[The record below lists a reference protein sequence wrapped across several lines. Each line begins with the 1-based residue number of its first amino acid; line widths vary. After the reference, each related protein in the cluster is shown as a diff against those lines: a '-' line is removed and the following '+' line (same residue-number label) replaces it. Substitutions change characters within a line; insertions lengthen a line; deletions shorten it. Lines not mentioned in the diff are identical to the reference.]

1 MINMSGYQPIKGYE
15 FSLNNLFAEDQRL
28 LSDEIDSIE
37 HQIAQRERIKKRNTS
52 FLEFQRQKIEEQ
64 LNQAEFFG
72 SGYSWNASPV
82 RARLLTQMVQLDL
95 KKGEEYV
102 LMFRDIQR
110 LEEQK
115 RKLLEE
121 QQAGELSL

>member
-1 MINMSGYQPIKGYE
+1 MSNYQPIKGYE
-15 FSLNNLFAEDQRL
+15 LSLNNLFAEDKKML
-28 LSDEIDSIE
+28 AGEIQSLE
-37 HQIAQRERIKKRNTS
+37 HQIAEREQIKKRNIS
-52 FLEFQRQKIEEQ
+52 FLGFQRQKIEEQ
-64 LNQAEFFG
+64 LNQADLFS

-82 RARLLTQMVQLDL
+82 RAKLLTMMVQIDL

-121 QQAGELSL
+121 QQAGEWSL

>member
-1 MINMSGYQPIKGYE
+1 MTDYQPVKGYE
-15 FSLNNLFAEDQRL
+15 LSLNNLLEEDKRIL
-28 LSDEIDSIE
+28 NDELESLE
-37 HQIAQRERIKKRNTS
+37 RQIAERERITKRNVS

-64 LNQAEFFG
+64 LNQADFFS

-82 RARLLTQMVQLDL
+82 RSKLITHMVQLDI

-121 QQAGELSL
+121 QQSGEWSL